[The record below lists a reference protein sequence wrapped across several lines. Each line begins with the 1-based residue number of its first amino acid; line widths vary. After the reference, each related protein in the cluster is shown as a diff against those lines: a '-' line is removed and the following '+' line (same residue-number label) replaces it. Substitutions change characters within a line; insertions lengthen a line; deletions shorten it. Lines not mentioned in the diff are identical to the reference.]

1 MMSLTFQHPRGTPGY
16 VDPEYHQY
24 YQLTDKSDVYSFG
37 VVFIELISSMAAIDT
52 RHRNE
57 CLQCMKDTRP
67 SLEEVVERLKEIQKE
82 GIGKTKEE
90 EMEMEMVSAD
100 HVVLLKNEMPPL
112 LPDSNMRS
120 TGTIPNAADN

>member
-1 MMSLTFQHPRGTPGY
+1 MGLKKMTVRMTINGVAELAFQ
-16 VDPEYHQY
+16 
-24 YQLTDKSDVYSFG
+24 
-37 VVFIELISSMAAIDT
+37 
-52 RHRNE
+52 

-112 LPDSNMRS
+112 LL
-120 TGTIPNAADN
+120 IQI